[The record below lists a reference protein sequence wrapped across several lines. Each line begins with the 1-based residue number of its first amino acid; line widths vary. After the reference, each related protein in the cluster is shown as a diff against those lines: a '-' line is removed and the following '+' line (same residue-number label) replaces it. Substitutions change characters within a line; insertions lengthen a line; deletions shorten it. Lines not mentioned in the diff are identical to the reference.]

1 MGESKRRKAALGKQY
16 GQDSERFISWIPI
29 TKNQAE
35 KFIKITSKG
44 AWIGIGVMIAV
55 WLTIRF
61 IGPAFGFWE
70 VY

>member
-35 KFIKITSKG
+35 KFIQITSKG
-44 AWIGIGVMIAV
+44 AWIGIGVM
-55 WLTIRF
+55 
-61 IGPAFGFWE
+61 
-70 VY
+70 